1 MDDIPDYADTFYDL
15 DSTAGSYVK
24 LSHLNNKS
32 SVLSPESKNITSQ
45 YLALQ
50 QLDAHQRMLSRA
62 KSKVDTS
69 APKSL
74 QSYISVVDRQRKK
87 NWRKLN
93 NESNM
98 SNMEILGLDHR
109 PATSSRL
116 QISFSEEDDNM
127 SLNTSV
133 NKGVQTGIPFRNFSS
148 KTADK
153 IAWYLEA
160 LRHGE
165 LQSPLFLRDESSRN
179 SKHSHSMVK
188 KKKVIKGD
196 LIDWHKDHFVNPSKP
211 FSPRILMDT
220 NAKSKV
226 REMRC
231 YNPPF
236 RKRKHHSSSH
246 SSDTFES
253 YDQEDESEEEEIE
266 SQRSNDT
273 SSIEE
278 NPVNGAITFENV
290 PNFES
295 ASPSVKQLNPKD
307 CYFDSYDH
315 FRNLRRTHENGFFHS
330 DNENEEVKYLNFLSK
345 VTEDILR
352 SGVYSDKAIQQAFEF
367 HMQFYKDE
375 TNKDKLQSL
384 LNQVLDGL
392 RISSDDSDDT
402 SNRRNP
408 FFMNFSRPIEKESLD
423 ISPDLRTD
431 AELQKRATDESILG
445 VHSTNPCIINDIQ
458 SDKNLP
464 QNVISTHAEDE
475 S

>member
-1 MDDIPDYADTFYDL
+1 MDDIPYYDDAFYEL

-50 QLDAHQRMLSRA
+50 QLDAHQRMVSRA
-62 KSKVDTS
+62 KSTVDTS

-74 QSYISVVDRQRKK
+74 QSYIGVVDKQRKK
-87 NWRKLN
+87 NWRKLS
-93 NESNM
+93 NESVPNTM
-98 SNMEILGLDHR
+98 DALDLNHR
-109 PATSSRL
+109 PGTSTRL
-116 QISFSEEDDNM
+116 RSSISEEDDNM

-133 NKGVQTGIPFRNFSS
+133 NKGVQTGIPFKNFSS

-153 IAWYLEA
+153 ITWYLEA

-165 LQSPLFLRDESSRN
+165 LQSPLFLGNDGSQY
-179 SKHSHSMVK
+179 SKHSHSLERK
-188 KKKVIKGD
+188 KKKIIKGD
-196 LIDWHKDHFVNPSKP
+196 LIDWHKDYFVNPSKP
-211 FSPRILMDT
+211 FSPRILVDA

-236 RKRKHHSSSH
+236 RKKKHHSSSH

-253 YDQEDESEEEEIE
+253 YDQEDESEEEIE
-266 SQRSNDT
+266 SEKSNNS

-278 NPVNGAITFENV
+278 NPMNEATTSENV
-290 PNFES
+290 PDFKTV
-295 ASPSVKQLNPKD
+295 SPSFVQHNLKD
-307 CYFDSYDH
+307 QYFDSFDH
-315 FRNLRRTHENGFFHS
+315 FRNLRKARENGYFLS
-330 DNENEEVKYLNFLSK
+330 DNENEEDKYLNFLSK

-367 HMQFYKDE
+367 HMQFYQDE

-384 LNQVLDGL
+384 LSQVLDGL
-392 RISSDDSDDT
+392 KISSNESEDIP
-402 SNRRNP
+402 NRRNP
-408 FFMNFSRPIEKESLD
+408 LFMNFNTPPEKESPD

-431 AELQKRATDESILG
+431 AELNLKAIDESNLAM
-445 VHSTNPCIINDIQ
+445 HSTDLSNSNDIQ
-458 SDKNLP
+458 RDKNTE
-464 QNVISTHAEDE
+464 NE

>member
-1 MDDIPDYADTFYDL
+1 MDDIPDYDDDFYEL

-32 SVLSPESKNITSQ
+32 SVLSPESKNISSQ

-50 QLDAHQRMLSRA
+50 QLEAHQRMISRA
-62 KSKVDTS
+62 KSIIDTS

-87 NWRKLN
+87 NWGKLY
-93 NESNM
+93 NESNI
-98 SNMEILGLDHR
+98 SSVNVLDLDHR
-109 PATSSRL
+109 PATSTRL
-116 QISFSEEDDNM
+116 QTSFSEEDDNM

-133 NKGVQTGIPFRNFSS
+133 NKGVQTGIPFKNFSS

-153 IAWYLEA
+153 ITWYLEA

-165 LQSPLFLRDESSRN
+165 LQSPLFLGNDSSRY
-179 SKHSHSMVK
+179 SKHSHSLDRKNK
-188 KKKVIKGD
+188 KIIKGD
-196 LIDWHKDHFVNPSKP
+196 IIDWHKEHFVNPSKP
-211 FSPRILMDT
+211 FSPRILVDT

-236 RKRKHHSSSH
+236 RKKKHQSSSH

-253 YDQEDESEEEEIE
+253 YDQEDESEENE
-266 SQRSNDT
+266 SQKSINS

-278 NPVNGAITFENV
+278 ENPMNNAATSENA
-290 PNFES
+290 PNFKPT
-295 ASPSVKQLNPKD
+295 SPSFVQLNSRD
-307 CYFDSYDH
+307 QYFDSLNH
-315 FRNLRRTHENGFFHS
+315 FRNLRRTHENGYFHS
-330 DNENEEVKYLNFLSK
+330 NNENEEDKYLNFLSK

-367 HMQFYKDE
+367 HMQFYQDE

-384 LNQVLDGL
+384 LSQVLDGL
-392 RISSDDSDDT
+392 KISSNESEAIP
-402 SNRRNP
+402 NQKNP
-408 FFMNFSRPIEKESLD
+408 LFMNFNTPPEKESP
-423 ISPDLRTD
+423 SLRTD
-431 AELQKRATDESILG
+431 AELNLKAIDESNL
-445 VHSTNPCIINDIQ
+445 VMHSTDLTNNSDIQ
-458 SDKNLP
+458 R
-464 QNVISTHAEDE
+464 DE
-475 S
+475 NTENES